1 MKTVI
6 TDLFGDYEPVEN
18 QYIIT
23 EDRGFVVSDDLG
35 FETVQVVQETIVYSE
50 MIPDYAWFVGVAIFT
65 VVLYSFLRM
74 VGGLLKCKL

>member
-6 TDLFGDYEPVEN
+6 AELFGDYVPVEH

-50 MIPDYAWFVGVAIFT
+50 LVPDYAWFVGVAMFA

>member
-6 TDLFGDYEPVEN
+6 TDLFGDYVPVEQ
-18 QYIIT
+18 QYIVT

-35 FETVQVVQETIVYSE
+35 FESVQVVQETIVYSE
-50 MIPDYAWFVGVAIFT
+50 QTPDYAWFVGVAMFA

-74 VGGLLKCKL
+74 VGGLLKCRL